1 LNIFESILLVFLASV
16 VELWLSI
23 PLGLVLK
30 LNPTL
35 IIVAAAAGSII
46 SAFLVVT
53 LGEGVRK
60 WFIKWRYGSG
70 SIEHGR
76 IYKIWN
82 KYGIIGLGLLSPLLF
97 GAPLGA
103 AIGVGLGAPKNRL
116 LLWMSVGI
124 VIWSVVLTLVAF
136 YGLLNLESFT
146 NN

>member
-1 LNIFESILLVFLASV
+1 LNIFVSILFVFLASV

-30 LNPTL
+30 LNPLL
-35 IIVAAAAGSII
+35 IIVAAAAGSIV

-60 WFIKWRYGSG
+60 WFIKWRYGSK

-116 LLWMSVGI
+116 LIWMSIGI
-124 VIWSVVLTLVAF
+124 VVWSVVLTLVAF

-146 NN
+146 NK

>member
-1 LNIFESILLVFLASV
+1 LNIFASILFVFLASV

-30 LNPTL
+30 LNPIL
-35 IIVAAAAGSII
+35 IIIAAAAGSIV
-46 SAFLVVT
+46 STFLVVT
-53 LGEGVRK
+53 LGEGVRN
-60 WFIKWRYGSG
+60 WFIKWRYGSR

-76 IYKIWN
+76 IYEIWK
-82 KYGIIGLGLLSPLLF
+82 KYGIIGLGLISPLLF

-124 VIWSVVLTLVAF
+124 IIWSVILTFVGF
-136 YGLLNLESFT
+136 YGILNLESFT
-146 NN
+146 NR

>member
-1 LNIFESILLVFLASV
+1 MNILVSIIFVFLASV
-16 VELWLSI
+16 VELWLAI

-30 LNPTL
+30 LNPIL
-35 IIVAAAAGSII
+35 IIVTAAAGSII

-60 WFIKWRYGSG
+60 WFIKWRYGSRP
-70 SIEHGR
+70 IEHGK
-76 IYKIWN
+76 IYEIWR
-82 KYGIIGLGLLSPLLF
+82 KYGIVGLGLVSPLLF

-124 VIWSVVLTLVAF
+124 VIWSIILTLVAF

-146 NN
+146 NG

>member
-1 LNIFESILLVFLASV
+1 MNIFVSILFVFLASV
-16 VELWLSI
+16 LELWLSI

-30 LNPTL
+30 LNPIL
-35 IIVAAAAGSII
+35 IIVAAAAGSIV

-76 IYKIWN
+76 IYNIWN

-103 AIGVGLGAPKNRL
+103 AIGVGLGASKNRL
-116 LLWMSVGI
+116 LLWMSIGI

-136 YGLLNLESFT
+136 YGWLNIESFT
-146 NN
+146 NK

>member
-1 LNIFESILLVFLASV
+1 MNIFESILFVFLASI
-16 VELWLSI
+16 VELWLAI

-30 LNPTL
+30 LNPIL
-35 IIVAAAAGSII
+35 IVVAAAAGSIV

-82 KYGIIGLGLLSPLLF
+82 KYGIGLGLLSPLLF

-116 LLWMSVGI
+116 LLCMFVGI

>member
-1 LNIFESILLVFLASV
+1 MLISIISVFLASV
-16 VELWLSI
+16 AELWLAI

-30 LNPTL
+30 LNPIL
-35 IIVAAAAGSII
+35 IIVAAAAGSIV

-60 WFIKWRYGSG
+60 WFIKWRYGSR

-76 IYKIWN
+76 VYEIWR
-82 KYGIIGLGLLSPLLF
+82 KYGIIGLGLVSPLLF

-124 VIWSVVLTLVAF
+124 IIWSIILTLVAF
-136 YGLLNLESFT
+136 YGLLNIESFA
-146 NN
+146 NK

>member
-1 LNIFESILLVFLASV
+1 MLVSILLVFLASV
-16 VELWLSI
+16 AELWLSI

-30 LNPTL
+30 LNPIL
-35 IIVAAAAGSII
+35 IIVAAAAGSIV

-60 WFIKWRYGSG
+60 WFIKWRYGSR

-76 IYKIWN
+76 IYDIWR
-82 KYGIIGLGLLSPLLF
+82 KYGIIGLGLVSPLLF

-124 VIWSVVLTLVAF
+124 IIWSIMLTLFAF
-136 YGLLNLESFT
+136 YGLLNIESFA
-146 NN
+146 NK

>member
-1 LNIFESILLVFLASV
+1 MLVSILLVFLASV
-16 VELWLSI
+16 AELWLSI
-23 PLGLVLK
+23 PLGFVLK
-30 LNPTL
+30 LNPIL
-35 IIVAAAAGSII
+35 IIVAAAAGSIV

-60 WFIKWRYGSG
+60 WFIKWRYGSR

-76 IYKIWN
+76 IYDIWR
-82 KYGIIGLGLLSPLLF
+82 KYGIIGLGLVSPLLF

-124 VIWSVVLTLVAF
+124 IIWSIMLTLVAF
-136 YGLLNLESFT
+136 YGLLNIESFA
-146 NN
+146 NK